1 MTIDGEAIASPT
13 SEPQCNVWMMMLTMK
28 MTMMTMMLTKP
39 HTRGTRRAR
48 HCLHRIIKIPQTWII
63 SNCVKLMVSRMV
75 VPFFCQT
82 HWTWCSGW
90 WFLFFLSDTLD
101 MPNAHA
107 FNVTPMPTLLN
118 RCGEQS
124 PQCRPTRLSSW
135 NPCQLRKP

>member
-1 MTIDGEAIASPT
+1 MQRMDDDADDEDDDDDDDADEAAYPRDTPRATMSSSDYQNTSDVDYFKLCQINGVQDGGS
-13 SEPQCNVWMMMLTMK
+13 
-28 MTMMTMMLTKP
+28 
-39 HTRGTRRAR
+39 
-48 HCLHRIIKIPQTWII
+48 
-63 SNCVKLMVSRMV
+63 
-75 VPFFCQT
+75 
-82 HWTWCSGW
+82 
-90 WFLFFLSDTLD
+90 FFLSDTLD

>member
-75 VPFFCQT
+75 VPFF
-82 HWTWCSGW
+82 
-90 WFLFFLSDTLD
+90 LSDTLD